1 MRALV
6 LLWVCLALRASASF
20 LTCPKEMSGFEGDSV
35 TLRCTYGRELRAHTK
50 YWCKE
55 VGLFISRC
63 SSKIFV
69 GENRP
74 EATEG
79 RVSIRDD
86 PQELALTV
94 TLRDLVKKDAGEY
107 WCGVQ
112 KLGRDEEFRVSL
124 TVFPGA
130 ERPGATTRACCP
142 SSPAPSFRP
151 LPATTASL
159 QPRAGAR
166 PPQPP
171 EPTSPDCRPTVATT
185 QQGHGRVEASPH
197 TETAT
202 SRHTATPRRRAT
214 SPHAAAASPP
224 AGSSR
229 PATVPDASS
238 PTGDPGPV
246 SGSLSSMSSMHIP
259 AARLLAPVLVLLS
272 LLLATGLIALGTH
285 LLRGRKSGP
294 RTGGNPLAGP
304 RGGTWPCTVASIRGA
319 EPSGVHLGV
328 AADARGH
335 WAADLA

>member
-124 TVFPGA
+124 TVFPG
-130 ERPGATTRACCP
+130 
-142 SSPAPSFRP
+142 
-151 LPATTASL
+151 
-159 QPRAGAR
+159 
-166 PPQPP
+166 
-171 EPTSPDCRPTVATT
+171 
-185 QQGHGRVEASPH
+185 
-197 TETAT
+197 
-202 SRHTATPRRRAT
+202 
-214 SPHAAAASPP
+214 
-224 AGSSR
+224 SSR

-285 LLRGRKSGP
+285 LLRGRKSALLASGTQRDKKVHLP
-294 RTGGNPLAGP
+294 AMPLMSSWVPEDTVVTPPGYPKPLASSSPGS
-304 RGGTWPCTVASIRGA
+304 TMESHCLSQ
-319 EPSGVHLGV
+319 
-328 AADARGH
+328 ARGQEETPSQGPEAEH
-335 WAADLA
+335 GPAQWPASEELSHPEFTSG

>member
-124 TVFPGA
+124 TVFPA
-130 ERPGATTRACCP
+130 
-142 SSPAPSFRP
+142 
-151 LPATTASL
+151 
-159 QPRAGAR
+159 
-166 PPQPP
+166 
-171 EPTSPDCRPTVATT
+171 SPDCRPTVATT

-285 LLRGRKSGP
+285 LLRGRKSALLASGTQRDKKVHLP
-294 RTGGNPLAGP
+294 AMPLMSSWVPEDTVVTPPGYPKPLASSSPGS
-304 RGGTWPCTVASIRGA
+304 TMESHCLSQ
-319 EPSGVHLGV
+319 
-328 AADARGH
+328 ARGQEETPSQGPEAEH
-335 WAADLA
+335 GPAQWPASEELSHPEFTSG

>member
-124 TVFPGA
+124 TVFPGNQFTGVPA
-130 ERPGATTRACCP
+130 GACCP

-171 EPTSPDCRPTVATT
+171 EPR
-185 QQGHGRVEASPH
+185 
-197 TETAT
+197 
-202 SRHTATPRRRAT
+202 
-214 SPHAAAASPP
+214 
-224 AGSSR
+224 SSR

-285 LLRGRKSGP
+285 LLRGRKSALLASGTQRDKKVHLPAMPLMSSWVPEDTVVTPPGYPKPLASSSPGSTMESHCLSQGP
-294 RTGGNPLAGP
+294 RTSTG
-304 RGGTWPCTVASIRGA
+304 
-319 EPSGVHLGV
+319 
-328 AADARGH
+328 
-335 WAADLA
+335 